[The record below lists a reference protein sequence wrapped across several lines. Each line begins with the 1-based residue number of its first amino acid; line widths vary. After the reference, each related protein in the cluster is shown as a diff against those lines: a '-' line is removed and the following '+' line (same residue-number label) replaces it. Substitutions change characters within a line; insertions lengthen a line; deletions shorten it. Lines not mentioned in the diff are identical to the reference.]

1 MLVMTKKPSVSW
13 KALQD
18 FWGRNEATHVKL
30 LLLKYYFTHFL
41 NPPALDGDDVLIEV
55 VKLAF

>member
-1 MLVMTKKPSVSW
+1 MLVMTNKPSVSW
-13 KALQD
+13 KAL
-18 FWGRNEATHVKL
+18 FWGQNEATHVKL

-41 NPPALDGDDVLIEV
+41 KRPALDGDDVLIEV